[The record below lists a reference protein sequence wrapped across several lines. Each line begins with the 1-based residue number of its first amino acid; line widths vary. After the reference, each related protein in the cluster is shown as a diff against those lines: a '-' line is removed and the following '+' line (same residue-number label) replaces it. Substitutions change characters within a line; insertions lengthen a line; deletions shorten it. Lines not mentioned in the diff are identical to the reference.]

1 MRHQSKESRG
11 RAEKQREWGGG
22 TGGRG
27 GGGKIY
33 RSVGPTAWSWDGGE
47 KMKEDECGRSEY
59 EERIS
64 MTRMSYSVLKE
75 KMEEDGLR
83 NMSHCETKN

>member
-1 MRHQSKESRG
+1 
-11 RAEKQREWGGG
+11 
-22 TGGRG
+22 
-27 GGGKIY
+27 
-33 RSVGPTAWSWDGGE
+33 VGPTAWSWDGGE